1 MVRDFPNLTIVKASA
16 GSGKTYF
23 LTKTFLEFLLSE
35 KIPFNDLKNILAI
48 TFSNNAAIEIKE
60 KIITWLKNLYFEK
73 EQVIEEFEKMGFK
86 REELK
91 TKAEN
96 LIEKILNSYS
106 DFQVRTIDSFLTKI
120 FKAESLKFGYAG
132 DFQILMNYENFLYRA
147 FEIFLSIFN
156 EKSPLAKEI
165 LSLIEKMEETLPLD
179 SLYPWNPSIRIFM
192 EIRNLYRIIIKSTE
206 NIDGNLFAKFEKYSE
221 DFENSKKNLLS
232 LAENFYKEIKTREL
246 KLHSR
251 SNFLRKLEALINGR
265 YNEVFD
271 LSVKKIP
278 IISPPEDIINI
289 WNNFRKARA
298 DYIRCYSKIYCKP
311 YITLLLSFEELLRKL
326 KLKEQKIFIDDV
338 NRFIGEKIG
347 YLKIPE
353 IYIKLGERIYHY
365 FIDEFQDT
373 SPSQWR
379 NLKILIENS
388 LSEGGS
394 LLIVGDTKQAIYGFR
409 GADYTIMSN
418 LIKEANRPKDFPSVG
433 NYKIRSLSN
442 NYRSGDRIIK
452 FVEKFFIEELKDYL
466 QDRSEKEEF
475 FNREN
480 IPLPLT
486 LSDLYECKQIPHE
499 KLKGIGYVKIEKI
512 EYEED
517 EERIQKEAF
526 INLIRKIKEK
536 HNFYNRDIAILAFKN
551 TTLHQLSAWLNEK
564 GMDFISF
571 SSLDIRNR
579 KIIGELL
586 SLLKFLFSPIDN
598 FSFSTFLLSEIAR
611 KNFEGFIKNQHSEIE
626 EFLFYLRAYE
636 KKNNASEAY
645 YVRFRDKFPL
655 LWEKFFSSLFKKVGY
670 LPLYDMVSEI
680 YMNFRLFE
688 LFPEEEGALI
698 KFLEILFMFEE
709 KGGGLKDFIEFYE
722 TSGDEDETFWDVGKP
737 FGKDAIT
744 LMTVHKAKGLEFP
757 AVLLWTDMDTIRL
770 DRIII
775 HSGEFLRLPSE
786 RFLDEEYLSD
796 LKKIREDIYNKNF
809 TEDLNKLYVALTRA
823 KEVLYI
829 AIPCKRGTKKP
840 CPRKNDAVR
849 CLFNLET
856 PEEEYK
862 RKIHDHDGMETQHS
876 SEILHLYPESKA
888 FHPYTFQEAI
898 TSFTEIRR
906 GQFLHKIM
914 ATIEYFD
921 YTNPAQ
927 ELFNLKGRIEK
938 LNFELKTSFDVELIL
953 EEIIKLLQNQT
964 LQKYFIP
971 LKDRLVFT
979 EKEISDEKGALY
991 RIDRL
996 ILDREKL
1003 TILEYKFGK
1012 NFDEKEAT
1020 EQVKQYIKLLSSLY
1034 TKREIEALIYFS
1046 PSQRIKEIR
1055 G

>member
-35 KIPFNDLKNILAI
+35 KIPYNDLKNILAI

-60 KIITWLKNLYFEK
+60 KIIAWLKNLYFAK
-73 EQVIEEFEKMGFK
+73 EQAIEEFEKIGLK
-86 REELK
+86 KEDLK
-91 TKAEN
+91 TKAESI
-96 LIEKILNSYS
+96 IEKILDSYS

-147 FEIFLSIFN
+147 FEIFLSVFN
-156 EKSPLAKEI
+156 EKSPLAEEI
-165 LSLIEKMEETLPLD
+165 LSLIENMEETLPLE
-179 SLYPWNPSIRIFM
+179 SVYPWNPSKRIFM

-206 NIDGNLFAKFEKYSE
+206 NIDENLFEKLKKYSE
-221 DFENSKKNLLS
+221 DYENSKKSLLS
-232 LAENFYKEIKTREL
+232 LAEKFYEEIKVREL

-251 SNFLRKLEALINGR
+251 SNFLRKLEALIKGR
-265 YNEVFD
+265 YKEVFD
-271 LSVKKIP
+271 LSVTKIP
-278 IISPPEDIINI
+278 ILSPPEDIVKL
-289 WNNFRKARA
+289 WNRFRKARA
-298 DYIRCYSKIYCKP
+298 DYIRYYSKIYCKP
-311 YITLLLSFEELLRKL
+311 YITVLLSFEEVLKRL

-338 NRFIGEKIG
+338 NRLIGEKID

-379 NLKILIENS
+379 NLKVLIENS

-418 LIKEANRPKDFPSVG
+418 LIKEANRPKDFPSVRF
-433 NYKIRSLSN
+433 YKIQSLIN

-466 QDRSEKEEF
+466 QEQSEKEEF

-486 LSDLYECKQIPHE
+486 LSDLWECKQIPHE
-499 KLKGIGYVKIEKI
+499 KLKDIGYVKIEKI
-512 EYEED
+512 EYEDD
-517 EERIQKEAF
+517 EESIQKEAF

-536 HNFYNRDIAILAFKN
+536 HNFYNRDIAVLAFKN
-551 TTLHQLSAWLNEK
+551 KTLHQLSAWLNEK
-564 GMDFISF
+564 GIDFISF

-611 KNFEGFIKNQHSEIE
+611 RNFEGFIKNQDGEIE
-626 EFLFYLRAYE
+626 KFLYSLRAYE
-636 KKNNASEAY
+636 NNNFASEAY
-645 YVRFRDKFPL
+645 YVRFRDNFPT

-698 KFLEILFMFEE
+698 KFLEILLMFEE

-722 TSGDEDETFWDVGKP
+722 TSGDEDETFWDLGKP

-757 AVLLWTDMDTIRL
+757 AILLWTDMDTSRL

-775 HSGEFLRLPSE
+775 HRGEFLRLPSE
-786 RFLDEEYLSD
+786 KALDEEYLSD
-796 LKKIREDIYNKNF
+796 LKRIREDIYNKTF

-829 AIPCKRGTKKP
+829 AIPCKKGTKKP

-856 PEEEYK
+856 PEEEYR
-862 RKIHDHDGMETQHS
+862 RKINDYDSIETHHYS
-876 SEILHLYPESKA
+876 VIPHIYSPTKA
-888 FHPYTFQEAI
+888 LQPSMIQQAMP
-898 TSFTEIRR
+898 SLNEIRR
-906 GQFLHKIM
+906 GQFLHQIM

-921 YTNPAQ
+921 YTRP
-927 ELFNLKGRIEK
+927 EEEFFHIKRIIEK
-938 LNFELKTSFDVELIL
+938 LNFELKTSFDLELIL
-953 EEIIKLLQNQT
+953 EEITNLLQNQT

-971 LKDRLVFT
+971 LKDRVVFT
-979 EKEISDEKGALY
+979 EKEISDEKGALH

-996 ILDREKL
+996 IVDGEKL

-1020 EQVKQYIKLLSSLY
+1020 EQVNQYIKLLSSLY
-1034 TKREIEALIYFS
+1034 KERKIEGLIYFS
-1046 PSQRIKEIR
+1046 PSKRIKKIR